1 MIVFRHTPSG
11 MRLGANLKVLFSF
24 LVEHPDFERVDDPQC
39 DVLLWRDPHARTVS
53 AFFDKCRQA
62 VNPDKVQNSQMVLL
76 AELGTDDVTA
86 LLDLSFR
93 DFVSILPRVRDVE
106 SHYRPQSHGLGSHS
120 FDRIADID
128 HDLEALGRE
137 LGVDFSV
144 RVNSTEHA
152 EPNAYFDDE
161 TRSLIETLYADDF
174 ALVQRANGRPAQT
187 TAPTKSHGRRKA
199 YLRRIRALIVRWYRG
214 PAVARPRMPAVE
226 PTQDGQL
233 STVVL
238 SMDAPA
244 SIVPAVRSLV
254 EQVPATEVIVV
265 NSGKAGV
272 GLRLHDAG
280 LEVTIIETSERLF
293 PGAARNV
300 GIAAS
305 HGEYVAFLAADCV
318 AEPGWVAH
326 RLAQHKRASLVATPV
341 VNPDP
346 WNPFAAAAHVLL
358 FATRLPGSRPAERKF
373 FGVSYKRE
381 LLTRHGGFRADLR
394 TGEDTELHRRIGSR
408 RRRRFAAG
416 ARTAHRH
423 PQNLSGYLRDQFLR
437 GRRAALAGISLG
449 SPEAPTEISKSARRR
464 WWRQFMMT
472 LRATPGT
479 QWPALFWA
487 VPLLPLGAWTYA
499 RGARSALARGSN
511 RPSHPKHDEM
521 RLVCLLQVRND
532 AAYLP
537 DYLANVA
544 PQVDGIIALDDGST
558 DGSAGILAAH
568 PKVVELIRV
577 TSSSPHRWDEPRNR
591 KLLTDA
597 ASRHRA
603 RWVVV
608 VDADE
613 RMECD
618 FRRRADRIID
628 QAEIDGSA
636 VFLVVLRELW
646 DRPDQYR
653 ADGIWANKRPLRLFR
668 HRQDHQ
674 ADERAFHGSWA
685 PLNSYPD
692 PGPIPIADLILYH
705 LRMVDARDREAR
717 KQRYLALDPSSEFQS
732 IGYEYLTDTTGLM
745 LAFPPPGRDY
755 RQSPEPSRRVRTTR
769 RTLTVNIVSH
779 RYGHFAAQAI
789 ESVLDQSLRPDV
801 IRLSD
806 DGVGDCRRL
815 ADLYPQVEFI
825 EQPVNLGTPAHMQDL
840 LNRTE
845 TDRCIML
852 GADNWLHPEALETL
866 MAWPEDIVSYDL
878 ALCGEEAEL
887 FARDKGVTTREN
899 GYLVW
904 RFHRENIATTNYVHG
919 SALFNVNL
927 AKRFGYA
934 ASGGVNSEEDWVLWR
949 AMLLEGG
956 ATHHHLALPL
966 MHYRR
971 HAGNHTWFPGRVMPV
986 DQITR
991 LGRAREI
998 AR

>member
-24 LVEHPDFERVDDPQC
+24 LVEHPDFERVDDPRC

-53 AFFDKCRQA
+53 AYFDKCRQA
-62 VNPDKVQNSQMVLL
+62 VNPDKVQNCQMALL
-76 AELGTDDVTA
+76 GELATDDVTA
-86 LLDLSFR
+86 LLDLSFH
-93 DFVSILPRVRDVE
+93 DFVSILPRVRDVD
-106 SHYRPQSHGLGSHS
+106 SHFRPQSHGLAPDS

-144 RVNSTEHA
+144 RVNTTDHA
-152 EPNAYFDDE
+152 EPSAYFDDD
-161 TRSLIETLYADDF
+161 TRALIETLYVDDF
-174 ALVQRANGRPAQT
+174 ALNQPATDRLPQP
-187 TAPTKSHGRRKA
+187 TAPTKSPVRWKA
-199 YLRRIRALIVRWYRG
+199 HPRRIGALIVRWYRG
-214 PAVARPRMPAVE
+214 PAVAQPGMPPVD
-226 PTQDGQL
+226 PDQGGQM

-244 SIVPAVRSLV
+244 SVVPAVKSLV
-254 EQVPATEVIVV
+254 EQVPATEVVVV
-265 NSGKAGV
+265 NSGNAGV
-272 GLRLHDAG
+272 GPRLQEAG
-280 LEVTIIETSERLF
+280 LDVTVIETSERLF

-300 GIAAS
+300 GIAAT

-326 RLAQHKRASLVATPV
+326 RLAQHQRAALVATPV

-346 WNPFAAAAHVLL
+346 WNPFAAAAHMLL
-358 FATRLPGSRPAERKF
+358 FATRLPGSRPADRKF

-449 SPEAPTEISKSARRR
+449 SPATPTEISKNARRR
-464 WWRQFMMT
+464 WWRQFWMT

-479 QWPALFWA
+479 QWPALFLAAPW
-487 VPLLPLGAWTYA
+487 LPLGAWTYA
-499 RGARSALARGSN
+499 RGAQSVLARGSN
-511 RPSHPKHDEM
+511 RSSPRQRDEM
-521 RLVCLLQVRND
+521 RVVCLLQVRND

-558 DGSAGILAAH
+558 DGSAEILAAH

-577 TSSSPHRWDEPRNR
+577 TSSRPHRWDEPRNR

-597 ASRHRA
+597 AGRHRA

-628 QAEIDGSA
+628 QAENDGSA

-653 ADGIWANKRPLRLFR
+653 ADGIWANKRPLRLYR

-674 ADERAFHGSWA
+674 ADERAVHGTWA
-685 PLNSYPD
+685 PLNSYPKAS
-692 PGPIPIADLILYH
+692 PIPIADLILYH

-745 LAFPPPGRDY
+745 LASPPPGRDY

-779 RYGHFAAQAI
+779 RYGHLAAQAI

-806 DGVGDCRRL
+806 DGIGDCRRL
-815 ADLYPQVEFI
+815 ADLYPKVEFI
-825 EQPVNLGTPAHMQDL
+825 EQSVNLGIPAHMQDL

-852 GADNWLHPEALETL
+852 GADNWLYPEALETL

-878 ALCGEEAEL
+878 TLCGEEADA
-887 FARDKGVTTREN
+887 FARANGVTAREN
-899 GYLVW
+899 GSLVW
-904 RFHRENIATTNYVHG
+904 QFRRESIATTNYIHG

-934 ASGGVNSEEDWVLWR
+934 HSGGANPEEDWVLWR
-949 AMLLEGG
+949 AMLLDGG
-956 ATHHHLALPL
+956 ATHHHLTRPL

-971 HAGNHTWFPGRVMPV
+971 HAGNHTWYPGRVMPV
-986 DQITR
+986 DQVT
-991 LGRAREI
+991 LLERADETSR
-998 AR
+998 